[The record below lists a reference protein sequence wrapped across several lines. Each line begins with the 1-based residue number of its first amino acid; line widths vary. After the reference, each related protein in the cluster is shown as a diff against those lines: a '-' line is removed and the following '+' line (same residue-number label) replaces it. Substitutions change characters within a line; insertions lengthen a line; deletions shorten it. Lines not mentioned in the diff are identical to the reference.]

1 MLVKLLLTTLVLFLI
16 LPVILSVPI
25 QTFMKDQKEAETSN
39 TPHIV
44 EFCPLNE
51 WYWGFKAL
59 SKCGNTS
66 YYHCLATNEGRF
78 VEFCNESSTWI
89 EKGTYAVFSFANNS
103 IVPQPCPSGTY
114 QPTGRWSHE
123 STSLCEKKMSACVG
137 IGEVVCDD
145 GNVTSDRQCRCDYAD
160 NWRMEHLIQENPL
173 NTSCVLPSQ
182 IEFMCVRFKCPDG
195 RELDPAYKCVEKCQ
209 EGFHRPNGSFQCLPI
224 SNSESGETIT
234 TSIPSEFTTKKPKI
248 ELHPVVRLTQNQV
261 VLVLP
266 IAVAIVV
273 VVSACSVLMSKC
285 KKNSSTEKQLQNL
298 AKKKLFER
306 QARKKHRLKL
316 ERNRRRS
323 EKKDRLQVKVDKALQ
338 KMEERQRIRKE
349 KKRLLQLGENQ
360 ADGACGNTDDL
371 NHVTVEI

>member
-1 MLVKLLLTTLVLFLI
+1 MLVKLLRTQLVLCFVI
-16 LPVILSVPI
+16 PVILCVPI
-25 QTFMKDQKEAETSN
+25 QTFMKDQEEADTSN
-39 TPHIV
+39 TPHTV

-51 WYWGFKAL
+51 WYWEFVAL
-59 SKCGNTS
+59 AKCGNAS
-66 YYHCLATNEGRF
+66 YYHCLAANEGGY

-89 EKGTYAVFSFANNS
+89 EKGTYAVFSFANNF
-103 IVPQPCPSGTY
+103 ITPLPCPSGTY

-145 GNVTSDRQCRCDYAD
+145 GNVTSDRHCRCDYAD
-160 NWRMEHLIQENPL
+160 DWRMEHLIQENLL

-182 IEFMCVRFKCPDG
+182 TEFMCVRFKCPDG
-195 RELDPAYKCVEKCQ
+195 QELDPAYNCVEKCQ

-224 SNSESGETIT
+224 SISESGENIT
-234 TSIPSEFTTKKPKI
+234 TSIPSKITTKKPKI
-248 ELHPVVRLTQNQV
+248 ELHPVVRLTQGQV
-261 VLVLP
+261 VLVFP

-306 QARKKHRLKL
+306 QARKKHRRKL

-323 EKKDRLQVKVDKALQ
+323 EKKAKLQVKVDKALQ
-338 KMEERQRIRKE
+338 KLEERQRIRKE
-349 KKRLLQLGENQ
+349 RKRLLQLGENHTE
-360 ADGACGNTDDL
+360 GACGNTDDL